1 MKDYYK
7 ILGVEKTATEDEI
20 KKAYRKIAIKYH
32 PDRNP
37 GNKEAEEKFKE
48 AAEAYDVL
56 HNPEKRKKYDNGG
69 MDENVFSG
77 GSGGYGFN
85 MDDIFS
91 NFGDIFGGM
100 GGFHFGGTG
109 GRINRGSNLRIR
121 VKVTLDEIYSGTTKK
136 FNIKRLVRCHQCN
149 GTGGT
154 NSMTCPNCKGTGQ
167 KISISNG
174 PLGIMKSFTIC
185 DKCGGTGTI
194 FKNPCSCCNGSGLER
209 KEDTVDVQIPA
220 GVEDGTV
227 LVVQGKG
234 NFGQRGGEPGD
245 LQVFVEEIPDTRFQ
259 RVGQDLLKS
268 ITVDVPTAIL
278 GGEKEIE
285 TLSGKV
291 NLSIKAGTQPG
302 TTLRLKGKGLP
313 PYGNLIVKVDV
324 KIPTDLSEEQKE
336 HVRALK
342 EKD

>member
-1 MKDYYK
+1 
-7 ILGVEKTATEDEI
+7 
-20 KKAYRKIAIKYH
+20 
-32 PDRNP
+32 
-37 GNKEAEEKFKE
+37 
-48 AAEAYDVL
+48 
-56 HNPEKRKKYDNGG
+56 
-69 MDENVFSG
+69 
-77 GSGGYGFN
+77 
-85 MDDIFS
+85 
-91 NFGDIFGGM
+91 
-100 GGFHFGGTG
+100 
-109 GRINRGSNLRIR
+109 
-121 VKVTLDEIYSGTTKK
+121 
-136 FNIKRLVRCHQCN
+136 
-149 GTGGT
+149 
-154 NSMTCPNCKGTGQ
+154 MTCPNCKGTGQ

-174 PLGIMKSFTIC
+174 PLGIMKSFTTC